1 MVPFYCYFLTP
12 FQVDISFV
20 WIKSFSLTISSRV
33 NLKKGSY
40 ERWSRFLTFKC
51 STVIYAIKEAHPS
64 IHEAIAWLH
73 CTNNSLVR
81 QVYLI
86 NPIGPYFLCVCSR
99 QVERFSFG
107 KGQSRRG
114 PTVATPHLYD
124 Y

>member
-1 MVPFYCYFLTP
+1 MVLFNCYFLTP
-12 FQVDISFV
+12 FQVVISFV

-33 NLKKGSY
+33 NLNKGSY
-40 ERWSRFLTFKC
+40 ERWSRFLTFNC
-51 STVIYAIKEAHPS
+51 STVIYSITEAHPS
-64 IHEAIAWLH
+64 IHEVIVWFH

-107 KGQSRRG
+107 KGQSR
-114 PTVATPHLYD
+114 
-124 Y
+124 